1 MRIANNWTDYALLD
15 CAEGERLERWG
26 DILLVRPDP
35 QVIWSGRAHPLWGKA
50 HARYLRSGSG
60 GGHWETLRPMPQEW
74 QMKYELPMPNKNK
87 PPLPNAPSG
96 GAPLKFG
103 LKPMGFKHTGLFPE
117 QAVNWDML
125 AEHIRALRERKMPES
140 SDALEKRPKALNL
153 FAYTGGAT
161 LACLRAGA
169 HVTHVDAARGMVQ
182 RARDNAALSGLAD
195 KPVRWIVEDCLKFAR
210 REIRRGSK
218 YDIILLDP
226 PSYGRGPGGEVWK
239 LAEELHG
246 FIALCAGLLRED
258 GLLLLN
264 SYSAELSPAV
274 MQYLLG
280 KILVPK
286 LGGSVTCDE
295 IGLPVESTGMA
306 LPCGSTAIWRGEQHA
321 D

>member
-1 MRIANNWTDYALLD
+1 MRVASNWKDYALLD

-26 DILLVRPDP
+26 DVVLIRPDP
-35 QVIWSGRAHPLWGKA
+35 QVIWRGRAHPLWDKA
-50 HARYLRSGSG
+50 HARYVRASSG
-60 GGHWETLRPMPQEW
+60 GGRWETLRPMPPEW
-74 QMKYELPMPNKNK
+74 QIGYG
-87 PPLPNAPSG
+87 PLR
-96 GAPLKFG
+96 FG
-103 LKPMGFKHTGLFPE
+103 LRPMGFKHTGLFPE

-125 AEHIRALRERKMPES
+125 AEHIKVLCERRLLTP
-140 SDALEKRPKALNL
+140 SDALDKRPKALNL

-169 HVTHVDAARGMVQ
+169 HVTHVDAAKGMVQ
-182 RARDNAALSGLAD
+182 RARDNAALSGLAEQ
-195 KPVRWIVEDCLKFAR
+195 PVRWIVDDCLKFAQ

-239 LAEELHG
+239 LTEELHG
-246 FIALCAGLLRED
+246 FIALCAGLLCED

-264 SYSAELSPAV
+264 SYSAEFSPAV

-286 LGGSVTCDE
+286 LGGNVTCGE
-295 IGLPVESTGMA
+295 IGLLVESTGMA
-306 LPCGSTAIWRGEQHA
+306 LPCGSTAIWRGA
-321 D
+321 S